1 MASTTRWRDTVSE
14 GIDDAVQKLIDDVI
28 EEDKVINVTWDN
40 WSIDKFFAETQSI
53 VMNGK
58 EVKFNYIKYAYDQ
71 TDTTGDGRPT
81 RKEGFIIVYSNGF
94 DVNYIID
101 QNSYAMKLLRKLLS
115 YTGRNELE
123 RDNFDFSNDFF
134 SWLIYRVYNSNCDMA
149 ITEAGENALQLD
161 AIKGIKGD
169 TVDLQTQVSAS
180 GEAVMNI
187 ISTLSFLLESRNLN
201 QIKLDLKYTE
211 HSNISLGLQK
221 GIVNAI
227 INEYSGIYEQ
237 LSIEE
242 KNAKLYLL
250 IYLEI
255 LPALFQE
262 YYTDIGNDLWNKEVY
277 KNFLKSV
284 GETLREKIDNRI
296 ASFDEEEN

>member
-14 GIDDAVQKLIDDVI
+14 GIDDAVKKLIDDVI
-28 EEDKVINVTWDN
+28 EEDKVTNVTWDN

-58 EVKFNYIKYAYDQ
+58 VVKFNYINYAYDQ
-71 TDTTGDGRPT
+71 TDTTGDGRTT
-81 RKEGFIIVYSNGF
+81 RKDGFIIVYSNGF

-134 SWLIYRVYNSNCDMA
+134 SWLIYRVYNSNCDMV

-227 INEYSGIYEQ
+227 INE
-237 LSIEE
+237 
-242 KNAKLYLL
+242 
-250 IYLEI
+250 
-255 LPALFQE
+255 
-262 YYTDIGNDLWNKEVY
+262 
-277 KNFLKSV
+277 
-284 GETLREKIDNRI
+284 
-296 ASFDEEEN
+296 